1 MEIELKAP
9 IDWKI
14 VEKIWNNPVGRDFV
28 IKQDRYFSL
37 QGKVEDKPKNVYRIR
52 NNYVI
57 QPSQPSI
64 DWLKKS
70 FFTENDL
77 TELAEKFTKENVVTY
92 KIKSFQG
99 TEVNEEFETSVQDDS
114 VLLKIFESLD
124 YKVYFTK
131 EKRSVIFNI
140 NDLCVEIV
148 KVNNSDLYLEAEAF
162 TDNEKDVSKVQQ
174 KLKDFFEEYGITEF
188 DNRSWRE
195 ITHDIGTF

>member
-9 IDWKI
+9 INWKI
-14 VEKIWNNPVGRDFV
+14 VEKIWNNPVGRNFV

-37 QGKVEDKPKNVYRIR
+37 QGKVEDKPSNVYRIR

-70 FFTENDL
+70 FFTESNL
-77 TELAEKFTKENVVTY
+77 TELGERFTKENVVTY
-92 KIKSFQG
+92 KVKNFQE
-99 TEVNEEFETSVQDDS
+99 TEINEEFETSVQDDN

-131 EKRSVIFNI
+131 EKRSVSFNI

-162 TDNEKDVSKVQQ
+162 TDNEKDVPKVQQ

-195 ITHDIGTF
+195 ITT

>member
-70 FFTENDL
+70 FFTENNL
-77 TELAEKFTKENVVTY
+77 TELSERFTKENVVTY

-99 TEVNEEFETSVQDDS
+99 TEVNEEFETSVQDDN
-114 VLLKIFESLD
+114 VLLKIFESFD
-124 YKVYFTK
+124 YQVYFTK
-131 EKRSVIFNI
+131 EKRSVSFNI

-162 TDNEKDVSKVQQ
+162 TDDEKDVSKVQQ
-174 KLKDFFEEYGITEF
+174 KLKDFFEDYGITEF

-195 ITHDIGTF
+195 ITA

>member
-9 IDWKI
+9 INWKI

-37 QGKVEDKPKNVYRIR
+37 QGKIEDKPSNVYRLR

-57 QPSQPSI
+57 QPVQPNI
-64 DWLKKS
+64 GWLKKS
-70 FFTENDL
+70 FFTDSNL
-77 TELAEKFTKENVVTY
+77 TELGERFTKENVITY
-92 KIKSFQG
+92 KVKNFQE
-99 TEVNEEFETSVQDDS
+99 TEVNEEFETSVKDDN

-131 EKRSVIFNI
+131 EKRSVSFNI

-162 TDNEKDVSKVQQ
+162 TDNEKDVPKVQQ

-195 ITHDIGTF
+195 ITA